1 LESWEKLTNP
11 KTLRE
16 NLMSASVYISAYEM
30 CREFIV
36 SKPKDFFTDGWG
48 DEETLSEEYK
58 DEVCSFSKS
67 PLKASLLWFKSLGAI
82 SDQDIDKMDLAREH
96 RNEIAHNM
104 PMFISDP
111 QHEVNSIIFNELLAV
126 THKIGVYWIL
136 NYEIGIDPEFNG
148 KEIDEDKIQI
158 GTILMIQ
165 MTMKIAF
172 GQEPEEGYFYNE
184 LKRKIK
190 SKDKSNEYVD
200 DGRGDSP

>member
-1 LESWEKLTNP
+1 MESWEKLTNP

-36 SKPKDFFTDGWG
+36 SKPKDFFTDSWG
-48 DEETLSEEYK
+48 LVEESLSDEYK
-58 DEVCSFSKS
+58 DEVGAFSKS

-82 SDQDIDKMDLAREH
+82 NDQDIEKIDLAREH

-111 QHEVNSIIFNELLAV
+111 QHEVNANIFNDLLEV
-126 THKIGVYWIL
+126 THKIGVYWVL
-136 NYEIGIDPEFNG
+136 NFEIAIDPEFNDR
-148 KEIDEDKIQI
+148 EVDENKIQI
-158 GTILMIQ
+158 GTILMIK
-165 MTMKIAF
+165 MTMQIAF

-184 LKRKIK
+184 LKRKTEIHK
-190 SKDKSNEYVD
+190 KAESTKKSNESND
-200 DGRGDSP
+200 